1 MPPVLAQP
9 LDFFGTALNSPSTR
23 MLIGLVGVPGAG
35 KTTLAAQWATHLN
48 AAHGAGTAVALGM
61 DGFHLTKAH
70 LAQFPDP
77 VAAFARRGAPWTFD
91 AAGFVAAL
99 QTVRQSAGDCAATWP
114 GFEHAIGDPIADATT
129 IPAATRIVIVEGLYL
144 LHDADGWQDVRGH
157 LDACWYLDTPLPI
170 AMDRL
175 ANRHMQAWG
184 FTRQQADA
192 RIATN
197 DGLNARLVAD
207 SAARADFLIGH
218 RTSSSIR

>member
-9 LDFFGTALNSPSTR
+9 LDYVGTALNSPSTR
-23 MLIGLVGVPGAG
+23 LLIGLVGIPGAG

-61 DGFHLTKAH
+61 DGFHLTKGQ
-70 LAQFPDP
+70 LAQFSDP

-99 QTVRQSAGDCAATWP
+99 QTVRRAAGVCAATWP
-114 GFEHAIGDPIADATT
+114 GFEHVIGDPIADATT
-129 IPAATRIVIVEGLYL
+129 IPVVTRIVIVEGLYL

-157 LDACWYLDTPLPI
+157 LDACWYLDTPLSV

-175 ANRHMQAWG
+175 AQRHMQAWG
-184 FTRQQADA
+184 FTRQQAGE

-207 SAARADFLIGH
+207 SAARADFLI
-218 RTSSSIR
+218 TP

>member
-9 LDFFGTALNSPSTR
+9 LDYVGTALNSPSTR
-23 MLIGLVGVPGAG
+23 LLIGLVGVPGAG

-48 AAHGAGTAVALGM
+48 AAHGAGTAVVLGM

-99 QTVRQSAGDCAATWP
+99 QTVRRAAGVCAATWP
-114 GFEHAIGDPIADATT
+114 GFEHVIGDPIADATT
-129 IPAATRIVIVEGLYL
+129 IPVVTRIVIVEGLYL

-157 LDACWYLDTPLPI
+157 LDACWYLDTPLSV

-175 ANRHMQAWG
+175 AQRHMQAWG
-184 FTRQQADA
+184 FTRHQADE

-207 SAARADFLIGH
+207 SAARADFLI
-218 RTSSSIR
+218 RP

>member
-23 MLIGLVGVPGAG
+23 LLIGLVGVPGAG

-61 DGFHLTKAH
+61 DGFHLPKAQ

-99 QTVRQSAGDCAATWP
+99 QNVRQAAGVAHVGWP
-114 GFEHAIGDPIADATT
+114 GFEHSIGDPIADAALV
-129 IPAATRIVIVEGLYL
+129 PMATKLVIVEGLYL
-144 LHDADGWQDVRGH
+144 LHDDDGWEQVRGQ
-157 LDACWYLDTPLPI
+157 LDECWYLDTPLPV

-175 ANRHMQAWG
+175 AQRHMQAWG

-197 DGLNARLVAD
+197 DGLHAQLVAD
-207 SAARADFLIGH
+207 SAARADALI
-218 RTSSSIR
+218 RP

>member
-9 LDFFGTALNSPSTR
+9 IDYFGTALNSPSTR
-23 MLIGLVGVPGAG
+23 LLIGLVGVPGAG
-35 KTTLAAQWATHLN
+35 KTTLAAQIVATMN
-48 AAHGAGTAVALGM
+48 QSVGAGTAVALGM
-61 DGFHLTKAH
+61 DGFHLTKAQ
-70 LAQFPDP
+70 LALFADP

-99 QTVRQSAGDCAATWP
+99 QMVRRAAGVCAATWP

-144 LHDADGWQDVRGH
+144 LHDADGWQDVRGQ
-157 LDACWYLDTPLPI
+157 LDECWYLDTPLPI

-184 FTRQQADA
+184 FTRQQAEQ

-207 SAARADFLIGH
+207 SAARADFFV
-218 RTSSSIR
+218 SP

>member
-9 LDFFGTALNSPSTR
+9 LDYVGTALNSPSTR
-23 MLIGLVGVPGAG
+23 LLIGLVGVPGAG

-61 DGFHLTKAH
+61 DGFHLTKAQ
-70 LAQFPDP
+70 LAQSSDP

-99 QTVRQSAGDCAATWP
+99 QRVRQSADVCAATWP

-144 LHDADGWQDVRGH
+144 LHDDDGWQDVRGQ
-157 LDACWYLDTPLPI
+157 LDVCWYLDTPLPV

-175 ANRHMQAWG
+175 AQRHMQAWG
-184 FTRQQADA
+184 FTRHQADE

-207 SAARADFLIGH
+207 SAARADFLI
-218 RTSSSIR
+218 RP

>member
-9 LDFFGTALNSPSTR
+9 LDYVGTALNSPSTR
-23 MLIGLVGVPGAG
+23 LLIGLVGVPGAG
-35 KTTLAAQWATHLN
+35 KTTLAAHWATHLN
-48 AAHGAGTAVALGM
+48 AAHGVGTAVALGM
-61 DGFHLTKAH
+61 DGFHLTKAQ

-99 QTVRQSAGDCAATWP
+99 QRVRQSAGVCAATWP

-144 LHDADGWQDVRGH
+144 LHDDDGWEQVRGQ
-157 LDACWYLDTPLPI
+157 LDACWYLDTPLPV

-175 ANRHMQAWG
+175 AQRHMQAWG
-184 FTRQQADA
+184 FTRQQADE

-197 DGLNARLVAD
+197 DGLNAQLVAD
-207 SAARADFLIGH
+207 SAVRADYLV
-218 RTSSSIR
+218 SP

>member
-9 LDFFGTALNSPSTR
+9 LDYVGTALNSPSTR
-23 MLIGLVGVPGAG
+23 LLIGLVGVPGAG
-35 KTTLAAQWATHLN
+35 KTTLAAHWATHLN

-61 DGFHLTKAH
+61 DGFHLTKAR

-99 QTVRQSAGDCAATWP
+99 QRVRQSADVCAATWP

-144 LHDADGWQDVRGH
+144 LHDDDGWEQVRGQ
-157 LDACWYLDTPLPI
+157 LDACWYLDTPLPV

-175 ANRHMQAWG
+175 AQRHMQAWG
-184 FTRQQADA
+184 FTRQQADE

-207 SAARADFLIGH
+207 SAVRADYLV
-218 RTSSSIR
+218 SP

>member
-9 LDFFGTALNSPSTR
+9 LDYVGTALNSPSTR
-23 MLIGLVGVPGAG
+23 LLIGLVGVPGAG

-61 DGFHLTKAH
+61 DGFHLTKAR

-99 QTVRQSAGDCAATWP
+99 QRVRQSADVCAATWP

-144 LHDADGWQDVRGH
+144 LHVDDGWEQVRDQ
-157 LDACWYLDTPLPI
+157 LDACWYLDTPLPV

-175 ANRHMQAWG
+175 AQRHMQAWG
-184 FTRQQADA
+184 FTRQQADE

-197 DGLNARLVAD
+197 DGLNAQLVAD
-207 SAARADFLIGH
+207 SAVRADYLV
-218 RTSSSIR
+218 SP

>member
-9 LDFFGTALNSPSTR
+9 LDYVGTALNSPSTR
-23 MLIGLVGVPGAG
+23 LLIGLVGVPGAG
-35 KTTLAAQWATHLN
+35 KTTLAAHWATHLN

-61 DGFHLTKAH
+61 DGFHLTKAR

-99 QTVRQSAGDCAATWP
+99 QRVRQSADVCAATWP

-144 LHDADGWQDVRGH
+144 LHDDDGWEQVRGQ
-157 LDACWYLDTPLPI
+157 LDACWYLDTPLPV

-175 ANRHMQAWG
+175 AQRHMQAWG
-184 FTRQQADA
+184 FTRQQADE

-197 DGLNARLVAD
+197 DGLNAQLVAD
-207 SAARADFLIGH
+207 SAARADYLV
-218 RTSSSIR
+218 SP

>member
-1 MPPVLAQP
+1 MPILLTDPINHLQTLLAIP
-9 LDFFGTALNSPSTR
+9 HSR
-23 MLIGLVGVPGAG
+23 VMIGLVGVPGAG
-35 KTTLAAQWATHLN
+35 KTTLAAQWVTHLN
-48 AAHGAGTAVALGM
+48 AVHGAGTAVALGM
-61 DGFHLTKAH
+61 DGFHLTKAQ
-70 LAQFPDP
+70 LAQFSDP

-99 QTVRQSAGDCAATWP
+99 QTVRRAAGVCAATWP

-144 LHDADGWQDVRGH
+144 LHDDDGWEQVRGH
-157 LDACWYLDTPLPI
+157 LDACWYLDTPLSV

-175 ANRHMQAWG
+175 AQRHMQAWG
-184 FTRQQADA
+184 FTRQQADE

-207 SAARADFLIGH
+207 SAARADFLI
-218 RTSSSIR
+218 TP

>member
-9 LDFFGTALNSPSTR
+9 LDYVGTALNSPSTR
-23 MLIGLVGVPGAG
+23 LLIGLVGVPGAG
-35 KTTLAAQWATHLN
+35 KTTLAAHWATHLN

-61 DGFHLTKAH
+61 DGFHLTKAR

-99 QTVRQSAGDCAATWP
+99 QRVRQSADVCAATWP

-129 IPAATRIVIVEGLYL
+129 VPAATRIVIVEGLYL
-144 LHDADGWQDVRGH
+144 LHDDDGWEQVRGQ
-157 LDACWYLDTPLPI
+157 LDACWYLDTPLPV

-175 ANRHMQAWG
+175 AQRHMQAWG
-184 FTRQQADA
+184 FTRQQADE

-207 SAARADFLIGH
+207 SAVRADYLV
-218 RTSSSIR
+218 SP

>member
-9 LDFFGTALNSPSTR
+9 LDFLGTALNTPSTR
-23 MLIGLVGVPGAG
+23 LLIGLVGVPGAG

-61 DGFHLTKAH
+61 DGFHLTKAQ
-70 LAQFPDP
+70 LAQFADP

-99 QTVRQSAGDCAATWP
+99 LSVRLSAGVCAATWP
-114 GFEHAIGDPIADATT
+114 GFLHAFGDPIADATT

-144 LHDADGWQDVRGH
+144 LHDDDGWEQVRDQ
-157 LDACWYLDTPLPI
+157 LDSCWYLDTPLPV
-170 AMDRL
+170 ALDRL
-175 ANRHMQAWG
+175 AQRHRQAWG
-184 FTRQQADA
+184 FTRQQADE

-207 SAARADFLIGH
+207 SAARADYLV
-218 RTSSSIR
+218 SP

>member
-9 LDFFGTALNSPSTR
+9 LDFLGTALNTPSTR
-23 MLIGLVGVPGAG
+23 LLIGLVGVPGAG

-61 DGFHLTKAH
+61 DGFHLTKAQ
-70 LAQFPDP
+70 LAQFTDP

-99 QTVRQSAGDCAATWP
+99 QTVRQSAGLCVATWP

-144 LHDADGWQDVRGH
+144 LHDDDGWEQVRDQ
-157 LDACWYLDTPLPI
+157 LDSCWYLDTPLPV

-175 ANRHMQAWG
+175 AQRHMQAWG
-184 FTRQQADA
+184 FTRQQADE

-207 SAARADFLIGH
+207 SAARADFFV
-218 RTSSSIR
+218 SP

>member
-9 LDFFGTALNSPSTR
+9 LDYVGTALNSPSTR
-23 MLIGLVGVPGAG
+23 LLIGLVGVPGAG
-35 KTTLAAQWATHLN
+35 KTTLAAHWATHLN

-61 DGFHLTKAH
+61 DGFHLTKAQ
-70 LAQFPDP
+70 LAQSSDP

-99 QTVRQSAGDCAATWP
+99 QRVRQSADVCAATWP

-144 LHDADGWQDVRGH
+144 LHDDDGWQDVRGQ
-157 LDACWYLDTPLPI
+157 LDVCWYLDTPLPV

-175 ANRHMQAWG
+175 AQRHMQAWG
-184 FTRQQADA
+184 FTRHQADE

-207 SAARADFLIGH
+207 SAARADFLI
-218 RTSSSIR
+218 RP